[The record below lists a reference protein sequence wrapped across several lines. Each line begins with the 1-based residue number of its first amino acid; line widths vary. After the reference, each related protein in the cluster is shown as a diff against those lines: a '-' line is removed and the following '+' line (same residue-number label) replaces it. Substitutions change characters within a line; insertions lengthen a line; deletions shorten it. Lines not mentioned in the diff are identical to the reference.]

1 MSEKTTTLL
10 KQQVTEAMHKFKGQQ
25 ATTCTTQRPLNYRT
39 MSGFTLIE
47 LLITTI
53 VLAILATLA
62 VPSFQ
67 STIRNSAITS
77 ETNRLIAAIQYA
89 RNEAIKRNAAVVIA
103 RTSATNA
110 TWTEGWQIFQDA
122 SATAGGS
129 GYVAANDVLI
139 RNGDASTTGVTI
151 MANASGNQWLA
162 FAGNGMTTEGGTSVY
177 HICHNNDAS
186 TGRRVSVN
194 RAGRTTLDD
203 IPANQNCNP

>member
-1 MSEKTTTLL
+1 MHDFKDHQARTSATLRPR
-10 KQQVTEAMHKFKGQQ
+10 KHPAM
-25 ATTCTTQRPLNYRT
+25 R
-39 MSGFTLIE
+39 GFTLIE

-67 STIRNSAITS
+67 STIRNSSITS

-89 RNEAIKRNAAVVIA
+89 RNEAIKRNAAVVMA
-103 RTSATNA
+103 RTSATNGS
-110 TWTEGWQIFQDA
+110 WTQGWQIFQDA

-129 GYVAANDVLI
+129 SYVAANDVLI
-139 RNGDASTTGVTI
+139 RNAEASVNGISI

-162 FAGNGMTTEGGTSVY
+162 FAGNGMTTEGAISIY

-203 IPANQNCNP
+203 IPANQNCSP